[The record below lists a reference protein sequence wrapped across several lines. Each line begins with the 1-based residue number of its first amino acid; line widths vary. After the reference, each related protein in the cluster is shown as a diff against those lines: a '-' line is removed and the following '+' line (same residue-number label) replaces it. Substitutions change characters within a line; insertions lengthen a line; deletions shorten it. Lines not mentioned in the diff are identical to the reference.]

1 MSMTDPVADLLT
13 RIRNGS
19 KAEKNA
25 IDVPASNLKREIVR
39 ILLENKYLRDV
50 VELPDNKQGILRVYL
65 RYSKGDEP
73 VLKGITRVSRP
84 GLRRYFS
91 AEDVRLSV
99 HNTRGMLVVSTSEG
113 VMTNFDAAKRGIG
126 GEALLRCW

>member
-65 RYSKGDEP
+65 RYSRGDEP
-73 VLKGITRVSRP
+73 VLKGITRVSKP

-91 AEDVRLSV
+91 SEDVRLSV
-99 HNTRGMLVVSTSEG
+99 HNSRGMLVVSTSQG
-113 VMTNFDAAKRGIG
+113 VMTNFDAAKRGVG
-126 GEALLRCW
+126 GEALLKCW